1 MRTRTPTASYRK
13 DMKAMAIRRIVK
25 FGDSVLEKECRKVEK
40 FDKKLHQLLDDM
52 KETLADAN
60 GAGLAAPQVGILR
73 SVCVVDV
80 GEGPIELV
88 NPETLHGGRAER
100 SGRDVCP
107 ILESTAWSSCPMKVT
122 VRAQV
127 RDGNWFEKTGEA
139 LCARAFCHEIDH
151 LHGVLF
157 TSHVS
162 RMLTPEELENGVI
175 EEEE

>member
-1 MRTRTPTASYRK
+1 MALRTILKKDTDEESLRK
-13 DMKAMAIRRIVK
+13 KSRPVT
-25 FGDSVLEKECRKVEK
+25 V
-40 FDKKLHQLLDDM
+40 FDQRLHNMIDDM
-52 KETLADAN
+52 VDTLKDS
-60 GAGLAAPQVGILR
+60 GGVGLAAPQVGILR

-88 NPETLHGGRAER
+88 NPEIIATEGEQNGAEGCLSYPGEYGLVKR
-100 SGRDVCP
+100 
-107 ILESTAWSSCPMKVT
+107 PMKVT
-122 VRAQV
+122 VRAQD